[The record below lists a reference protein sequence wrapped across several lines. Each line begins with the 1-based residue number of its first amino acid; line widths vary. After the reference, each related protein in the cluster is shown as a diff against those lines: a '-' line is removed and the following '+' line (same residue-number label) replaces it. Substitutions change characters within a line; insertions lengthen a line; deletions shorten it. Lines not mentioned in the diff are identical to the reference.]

1 MWSFLCIPPLAA
13 MIITDLRSRRIG
25 TLHLIIFGITLLV
38 ASILEIGW
46 LQVLVNL
53 SCNWLTIFIL
63 WLSLY
68 GYSRLRNMTLSEMIG
83 SGDLWFA
90 LAVTPYWEVR
100 EYVIFLMISCSM
112 TLVAWWLSGLWGRRE
127 RDIPLVTGM
136 GACFGVMILYRTLIV
151 LI

>member
-1 MWSFLCIPPLAA
+1 MWSLLCIPPLAA
-13 MIITDLRSRRIG
+13 MVITDLRSRRVGI
-25 TLHLIIFGITLLV
+25 LHLIIFGITLLV

-90 LAVTPYWEVR
+90 LAVTPYWKIR

-136 GACFGVMILYRTLIV
+136 GACLGVLILYRTILV